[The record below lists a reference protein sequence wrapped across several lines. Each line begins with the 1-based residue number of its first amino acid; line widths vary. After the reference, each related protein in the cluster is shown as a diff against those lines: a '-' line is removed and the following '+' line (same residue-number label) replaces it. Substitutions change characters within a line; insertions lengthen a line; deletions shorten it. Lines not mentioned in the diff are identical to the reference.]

1 LTIRHI
7 YRMRISRLLLLAAA
21 ISVPLRAQSTSDA
34 ALAENLSRWIALT
47 APPGAEELATIPLMK
62 ALPGWTRD
70 RSGNLIKRTG
80 QGRPRRVVACGL
92 DVTAYVVSQITDDGY
107 IRLHRSGTQP
117 QHPLADQFLEAQR
130 VRIQTATG
138 SVPGVVAIANGHFT
152 RQHRAD
158 TTVVGVDQLWL
169 DVGASTR
176 ADVVKLGV
184 SLLDPVLA
192 DRAPWTYEG
201 YASGPGAGS
210 RVGCAAVASAA
221 QRAPSS
227 GETIFIISAQR
238 TFNWNG
244 LTGALRM
251 LGPIDNL
258 TLVDASRP
266 RRDLPKSV
274 TIVPRVRFAG
284 SLVESIQAADARALL
299 TAVTKAAGVDGA
311 IEWVALPPVATAP
324 RKARTDAYGALESE
338 LMTLLD
344 LPGVPG
350 HEWRVRNAIRSALP
364 EWAQKKAVVD
374 SAGNLIVAVGPDRDS
389 VAFVAHTDEVSFE
402 VERILGDGS
411 VTLTRKGGVI
421 PSAWE
426 GQPALL
432 SFDPD
437 PSGVTA
443 EALRGV
449 FVPRDSARVK
459 SPPRLTAWFGLDSAA
474 LVARGVRTG
483 SPITGLKRAVRLAG
497 TRITGRASDDRTGS
511 TALLNAVRKI
521 DPKTLKHK
529 VVFVW
534 TTGEEGGLLGAQAFG
549 AQYGAALTRV
559 YAIDTFVSS
568 DTPLEQPMFAF
579 APLGKG
585 PVLRGLDDGSVA
597 PRAERDR
604 VIRAARAASIP
615 LQIGTTHGSTDGSAI
630 GAYGPPNL
638 GLSWPGRYSHTPG
651 EVLDL
656 RDVDAL
662 GRLIAALAVAP

>member
-1 LTIRHI
+1 
-7 YRMRISRLLLLAAA
+7 MRISRLVLLAAA

-47 APPGAEELATIPLMK
+47 APPGAEELATISLMK

-210 RVGCAAVASAA
+210 RAGCAAVASAA

-244 LTGALRM
+244 LNGALRS
-251 LGPIDNL
+251 LGPIESL

-311 IEWVALPPVATAP
+311 VEWVSLPAVAAAP
-324 RKARTDAYGALESE
+324 RKARTDSFNALESE
-338 LMTLLD
+338 LITLLD

-437 PSGVTA
+437 ASGVTA

>member
-1 LTIRHI
+1 
-7 YRMRISRLLLLAAA
+7 MRISRLLFAAVVIGA
-21 ISVPLRAQSTSDA
+21 PLRAQSAGDA
-34 ALAENLSRWIALT
+34 ALAESLSRWIALT
-47 APPGAEELATIPLMK
+47 APPGAEELATVPLMK

-70 RSGNLIKRTG
+70 RSGNLIKHAG
-80 QGRPRRVVACGL
+80 QGSPRRVVACGL

-107 IRLHRSGTQP
+107 LRLHRSGTQP

-130 VRIQTATG
+130 VRIQTTAG
-138 SVPGVVAIANGHFT
+138 VVPGVVAIANGHFA

-169 DVGASTR
+169 DIGASSR
-176 ADVVKLGV
+176 VDVTKLGI
-184 SLLDPVLA
+184 SLLDPVIA

-201 YASGPGAGS
+201 FASGPGAGS
-210 RVGCAAVASAA
+210 RVGCAAVATAA
-221 QRAPSS
+221 QRAPAT

-244 LTGALRM
+244 LNGALRS
-251 LGPIDNL
+251 LGPVDSL

-266 RRDLPKSV
+266 RRDLPQST
-274 TIVPRVRFAG
+274 TIVPRTRFTG
-284 SLVESIQAADARALL
+284 SLVESIHASDARALL
-299 TAVTKAAGVDGA
+299 ASVNKAAGITA
-311 IEWVALPPVATAP
+311 PVADWVTAPVASAAP
-324 RKARTDAYGALESE
+324 RKPRTDAYDALESE

-364 EWAQKKAVVD
+364 DWAQKKAIVD

-402 VERILGDGS
+402 IDKILADGN

-437 PSGVTA
+437 ANGNTA
-443 EALRGV
+443 EAMRGV

-474 LVARGVRTG
+474 LIARGVRTG
-483 SPITGLKRAVRLAG
+483 SAITGLKRAVRLAG
-497 TRITGRASDDRTGS
+497 TRITGRSSDDRTGS
-511 TALLNAVRKI
+511 TALVAAARTI

-529 VVFVW
+529 VIFVW

-549 AQYGAALTRV
+549 ARYGASLTRV

-568 DTPLEQPMFAF
+568 DTPLEQPMFAL
-579 APLGKG
+579 APLGRG
-585 PVLRGLDDGSVA
+585 AVLRGLDDGSVA
-597 PRAERDR
+597 SRAERER
-604 VIRAARAASIP
+604 VIRTARAAAIP
-615 LQIGTTHGSTDGSAI
+615 LQLGTTHGSTDGSAI